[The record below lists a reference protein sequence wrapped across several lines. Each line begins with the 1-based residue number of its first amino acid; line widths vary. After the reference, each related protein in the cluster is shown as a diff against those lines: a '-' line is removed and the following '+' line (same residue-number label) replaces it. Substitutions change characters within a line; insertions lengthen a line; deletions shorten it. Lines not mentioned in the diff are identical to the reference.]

1 MWTRAGTQV
10 SLRGRCAIRTHQLG
24 KRDDPPRVH
33 RSVSL
38 ALLNS
43 FACPTEQ
50 FRSVKTRI
58 RGFPEIAGRIKALG
72 YKAFPSYM
80 QEAMRIEFLDLIHS
94 LEEVCVFSAMCYVK
108 LIMGQVDYALHLSRL
123 RRSDLQTFLPLILL
137 RDAVLKGCENKKVKD
152 FLSKEV

>member
-1 MWTRAGTQV
+1 MWTCAGTQV
-10 SLRGRCAIRTHQLG
+10 SFTRTLRH
-24 KRDDPPRVH
+24 PNS
-33 RSVSL
+33 SVGQKGS
-38 ALLNS
+38 S
-43 FACPTEQ
+43 SPSSQVRFACPTEQ
-50 FRSVKTRI
+50 FCSVKTRI

-108 LIMGQVDYALHLSRL
+108 LIMGQVDYALRLSRL

-137 RDAVLKGCENKKVKD
+137 RDAVIKGCENKKVKD